1 MPRVQVYLK
10 HNCIDEIHE
19 LVEEDIQAGANPAEV
34 SFSSKACMLLELG
47 LRVYNLRRSEHAG
60 SGHDDFD
67 RVLLQTCLESMF
79 LSQHLTAKLG
89 NMEKGEKEL
98 LRVSIDR
105 KVAEK
110 MEVSK
115 SCVAHISSGRRR
127 GQAVARI
134 DGQRQKGVKP

>member
-1 MPRVQVYLK
+1 VPHTMTVNNKPRSYNMPRVQVYLK

-89 NMEKGEKEL
+89 NMKKKKKEL

-110 MEVSK
+110 MEPFFP
-115 SCVAHISSGRRR
+115 ATDDE
-127 GQAVARI
+127 Q
-134 DGQRQKGVKP
+134 D